1 MNSHERLDRA
11 ALVLGAVSIVSVAF
25 AFVQGDLQL
34 VQIRAAGL
42 VVALVLGLLAVVA
55 GRLGERTL
63 ILAAGAGFLL
73 AAAVQ
78 LGMLAGGGAGLLGGN
93 ASTFSLWLGLGVGLI
108 ALGMVPRPETAQE
121 TFMET

>member
-1 MNSHERLDRA
+1 VDRA

-55 GRLGERTL
+55 GWLGERTL

-78 LGMLAGGGAGLLGGN
+78 LGMVAGGGAGLLGGN

-108 ALGMVPRPETAQE
+108 AVGMVPRPETAEE
-121 TFMET
+121 TSMETD